1 MSVCSATAGR
11 APQVPKFTD
20 IQFFSLSFIL
30 LAIFVVTLSIFLV
43 MASLLLVDGF
53 QSMFFYHTAN
63 YRVTLT
69 KERTTASEFDNDSNI
84 SLLSDMMGGPDSL
97 PENLETI
104 FGENDYRSQTNTLK
118 QNLRI
123 TKPPIPIL
131 LIKPSPTTKNGIVLV
146 IY

>member
-1 MSVCSATAGR
+1 
-11 APQVPKFTD
+11 
-20 IQFFSLSFIL
+20 
-30 LAIFVVTLSIFLV
+30 

-53 QSMFFYHTAN
+53 QSMFFY

-104 FGENDYRSQTNTLK
+104 FGENDYK
-118 QNLRI
+118 HFE
-123 TKPPIPIL
+123 TK
-131 LIKPSPTTKNGIVLV
+131 SKNN
-146 IY
+146 

>member
-11 APQVPKFTD
+11 APQVHKLTI

-53 QSMFFYHTAN
+53 QSMFFYYTAN

-123 TKPPIPIL
+123 TNPQYQFCL
-131 LIKPSPTTKNGIVLV
+131 
-146 IY
+146 

>member
-11 APQVPKFTD
+11 APQVPKLT
-20 IQFFSLSFIL
+20 IIRFFSLSFIL

-53 QSMFFYHTAN
+53 QSMFFY